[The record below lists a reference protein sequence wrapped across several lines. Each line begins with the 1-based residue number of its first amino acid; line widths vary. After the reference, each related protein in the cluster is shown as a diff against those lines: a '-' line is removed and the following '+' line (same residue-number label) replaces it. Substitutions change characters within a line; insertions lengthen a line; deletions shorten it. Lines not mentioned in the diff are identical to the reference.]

1 MIKVTRNIVQ
11 LKLLTGMQ
19 TGKVNN
25 FKAVQCTLI
34 RSTLRTVRKEGR
46 SPATAVGE
54 AATAAVAPAAAADAP
69 GSEAACSREE
79 MLQEMQEIRK
89 ELEDAEKAA
98 AAMLD
103 SGDEAE
109 WD

>member
-1 MIKVTRNIVQ
+1 MIKVTRKTVQ
-11 LKLLTGMQ
+11 LKLLTGRQ

-34 RSTLRTVRKEGR
+34 HGSTLRTVRKEGR
-46 SPATAVGE
+46 IPATAVGE

-89 ELEDAEKAA
+89 ELEYVEKAA
-98 AAMLD
+98 AAMLY
-103 SGDEAE
+103 
-109 WD
+109 